1 MVPVGNMSNREAIE
15 FRLATEADLLE
26 LRSLYA
32 ETVDEL
38 GPTAYTPAQVAAW
51 KAFADDPGFDDFI
64 LEVHTYVAVS
74 DVQAVGFCGIADDG
88 HVASVYV
95 GPAYCR
101 QGVGSMLLTWAL
113 TRHPVPTS
121 GRYYAEASA
130 FSLPLFERC
139 GFGLVGTEQ
148 TIRNGVAFE
157 RFLVER
163 IVGPS
168 GQGGGR

>member
-1 MVPVGNMSNREAIE
+1 MVLVGNMSNREAIE

-113 TRHPVPTS
+113 TRPRCRLPVAITAKQARSVFPSSSAAGFDRSVPNKRS
-121 GRYYAEASA
+121 GTAW
-130 FSLPLFERC
+130 P
-139 GFGLVGTEQ
+139 
-148 TIRNGVAFE
+148 
-157 RFLVER
+157 
-163 IVGPS
+163 
-168 GQGGGR
+168 